1 MVIYGNALLLLSRRQ
16 NYSMLRWQASLALT
30 LGPDSL
36 SARSSLESHKHR
48 KPVGGI
54 TQKGQGLSVA
64 TEQGGVDMGT

>member
-1 MVIYGNALLLLSRRQ
+1 
-16 NYSMLRWQASLALT
+16 MLRWQASLA

-54 TQKGQGLSVA
+54 TQKGQGLNVA
-64 TEQGGVDMGT
+64 TERGGVGMSTQGVERREEFRTEFDSYFT